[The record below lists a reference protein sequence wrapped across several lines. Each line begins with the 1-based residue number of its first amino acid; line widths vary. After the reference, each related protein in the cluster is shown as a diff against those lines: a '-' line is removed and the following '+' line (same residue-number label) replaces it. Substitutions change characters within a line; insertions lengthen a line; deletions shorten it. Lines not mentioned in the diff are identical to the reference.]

1 MLSLRAIALQYLF
14 PIFRAGTSH
23 VVKFRPVGV
32 EKPVHKIPP
41 DLDERADQG
50 VALNRSAR

>member
-1 MLSLRAIALQYLF
+1 MLSLHAAALQCLF

-32 EKPVHKIPP
+32 EKHVHEIPP
-41 DLDERADQG
+41 DFDERADQG